1 MSVELRERCPRRHL
15 ASELYASLCSDS
27 ELFVVRATLAATCT
41 CHMLMAHA
49 RGAARALAVVC
60 LSAGLGLRTDFDF
73 VFDSCR
79 IDSYR
84 VLSTL
89 VRFDY
94 ELRYHDT
101 IDMEMQMA
109 PHVLSY
115 YID

>member
-79 IDSYR
+79 NSYR